1 MDRRISASGIS
12 PNSTYKTVYRDGE
25 AILTNTNTTD
35 MSIQSAGNPLYIGG
49 RWAGND
55 DYYLDGD
62 LAELIIY
69 TEVPSALEQ
78 EKIHSYLSLKYGLTK
93 QTIDNASTPEDERD
107 YFASDGSVIWDY
119 SAMPGYQ
126 TGIVGIGRDDE
137 QVLDRRISQSQTSN
151 AALTLSKNAVFADD
165 LSFMIASSNF
175 EDGIDY
181 TNAPAGYA
189 ASSKRIWKV
198 SSRGTPAILT

>member
-1 MDRRISASGIS
+1 MRQ
-12 PNSTYKTVYRDGE
+12 P
-25 AILTNTNTTD
+25 
-35 MSIQSAGNPLYIGG
+35 
-49 RWAGND
+49 
-55 DYYLDGD
+55 
-62 LAELIIY
+62 
-69 TEVPSALEQ
+69 
-78 EKIHSYLSLKYGLTK
+78 
-93 QTIDNASTPEDERD
+93 PEDERD

-175 EDGIDY
+175 
-181 TNAPAGYA
+181 
-189 ASSKRIWKV
+189 
-198 SSRGTPAILT
+198 